1 MTEEE
6 IPGIREQ
13 KPVQRPDTAPDP
25 EPETVPELKPKA
37 VPEPGQKAAP
47 DREQETSSDL
57 EPESA
62 PDLEPETETELY
74 EHYRYVVD
82 PGQSMLRID
91 KYLSARIENVSRTR
105 VQAAAQAGNI
115 LVNESPVKPN
125 YRVKPLDVIQ
135 ILLPNPPR
143 EIELI
148 PQDLPVSVVYED
160 DDLIVVDKAAGMVVH
175 PAYGNYSGTL
185 MNALM
190 YHFRDLPLF
199 NTGELRPGLV
209 HRIDKN
215 TSGLLVVAKNEYA
228 HNKLARQF
236 FNRTTGRLYTALVW
250 GTPEPAEGTIT
261 GHVGRNIRDRKIM
274 QVFHDGSQGK
284 HAVTHYRII
293 EQLGYVSLVEC
304 RLETGR
310 THQIRVHMAWKGHPL
325 FNDEEYGGHR
335 ILKGTTFTKYQQFVR
350 NCFEMLPRQALHART
365 LSFDHPVTG
374 KRLYFESPIPPDM
387 VAVIEKWRGYIV
399 GRE

>member
-1 MTEEE
+1 MSTEDFS
-6 IPGIREQ
+6 G
-13 KPVQRPDTAPDP
+13 T
-25 EPETVPELKPKA
+25 
-37 VPEPGQKAAP
+37 G
-47 DREQETSSDL
+47 EQEKYNESDQEGQEQEL
-57 EPESA
+57 YENFSDNGEQEKYNES
-62 PDLEPETETELY
+62 DQEGQEQELY

-91 KYLSARIENVSRTR
+91 KYLSRRMENVSRTR
-105 VQAAAQAGNI
+105 VQAAARAGNI
-115 LVNESPVKPN
+115 LVNDSPVRSN
-125 YRVKPLDVIQ
+125 YRVKPLDLIQ
-135 ILLPNPPR
+135 VLLPNPPR

-148 PQDLPVSVVYED
+148 PQDIPISVVYED

-199 NTGELRPGLV
+199 QTGDIRPGLV

-228 HNKLARQF
+228 HNRLAGQF
-236 FNRTTGRLYTALVW
+236 FRRTTGRLYTALVW
-250 GTPEPAEGTIT
+250 GTPDPAKGTIT
-261 GHVGRNIRDRKIM
+261 GHVGRNVRDRKIM
-274 QVFHDGSQGK
+274 QVFPDGSQGK

-293 EQLGYVSLVEC
+293 EPLGYVSLIEC

-350 NCFEMLPRQALHART
+350 NCLDLLPRQALHART
-365 LSFDHPVTG
+365 LAFDHPVTG
-374 KRLYFESPIPPDM
+374 RRLSFESPLPQDM
-387 VAVIEKWRGYIV
+387 VAVIEKWRNYIS